1 MNYNSKKYFI
11 YKFLLLKI
19 AHLKAIQINLFEKN
33 YNKFFFLMQVTIS
46 DSDLIREK
54 LDHLFHDKT
63 TKILNNY
70 AKTNLIIINPS
81 ALIDIFY
88 LARISSKENLDLLD
102 LLKTINKIISK
113 DAINSL
119 SVYSEGVL
127 HYSGNSKRS
136 LARYIIEFYYELRE
150 KKMDL
155 ELLEEVK
162 KILIFLVRNN
172 YLERSVIRVIY
183 QQVIKEYYQG
193 FVFKETIENSINMLY
208 VNNINN
214 ICNECFKILIRIY

>member
-1 MNYNSKKYFI
+1 
-11 YKFLLLKI
+11 
-19 AHLKAIQINLFEKN
+19 
-33 YNKFFFLMQVTIS
+33 
-46 DSDLIREK
+46 
-54 LDHLFHDKT
+54 
-63 TKILNNY
+63 
-70 AKTNLIIINPS
+70 
-81 ALIDIFY
+81 
-88 LARISSKENLDLLD
+88 
-102 LLKTINKIISK
+102 
-113 DAINSL
+113 
-119 SVYSEGVL
+119 
-127 HYSGNSKRS
+127 
-136 LARYIIEFYYELRE
+136 
-150 KKMDL
+150 MDL